1 MATLGELTTR
11 IARKLQDTT
20 NTAVSKVAIRE
31 AVNASVRHWKTRP
44 WWFTEF
50 EESVALTPGERA
62 LLLTTDALY
71 LLEPGGVHVTDGGLL
86 YAVEKITSAKF
97 DLYDTQVTGRPWVY
111 CYRAGGYELHPI
123 PDSAY
128 TAVVRGVK
136 DYAAFATDSTD
147 DTATNDLLTH
157 AEDIIEQWTLSRI
170 HATERQDLDMANTF
184 AQLAERDYQNLLRT
198 NNARNAPGHN
208 AVHSF
213 LV

>member
-1 MATLGELTTR
+1 
-11 IARKLQDTT
+11 
-20 NTAVSKVAIRE
+20 
-31 AVNASVRHWKTRP
+31 
-44 WWFTEF
+44 
-50 EESVALTPGERA
+50 
-62 LLLTTDALY
+62 
-71 LLEPGGVHVTDGGLL
+71 
-86 YAVEKITSAKF
+86 
-97 DLYDTQVTGRPWVY
+97 
-111 CYRAGGYELHPI
+111 
-123 PDSAY
+123 
-128 TAVVRGVK
+128 VRGVK

-147 DTATNDLLTH
+147 DTATNDLLTQ

>member
-62 LLLTTDALY
+62 LLLTTDTLY

-86 YAVEKITSAKF
+86 
-97 DLYDTQVTGRPWVY
+97 
-111 CYRAGGYELHPI
+111 
-123 PDSAY
+123 
-128 TAVVRGVK
+128 
-136 DYAAFATDSTD
+136 ST
-147 DTATNDLLTH
+147 
-157 AEDIIEQWTLSRI
+157 
-170 HATERQDLDMANTF
+170 
-184 AQLAERDYQNLLRT
+184 
-198 NNARNAPGHN
+198 P
-208 AVHSF
+208 
-213 LV
+213 